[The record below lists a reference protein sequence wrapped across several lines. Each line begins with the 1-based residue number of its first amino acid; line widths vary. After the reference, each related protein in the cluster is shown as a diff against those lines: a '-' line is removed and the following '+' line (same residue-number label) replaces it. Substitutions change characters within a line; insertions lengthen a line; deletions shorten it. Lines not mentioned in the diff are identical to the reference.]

1 MNIKQANELSIIGF
15 LGKLGIKPSKISGDS
30 YFYHSPYRKEN
41 TPSFKVSAS
50 KNLWVDFGDD
60 NYGGKVLDL
69 VMKLKP
75 GLSVSDAIHYIED
88 ITGNSFSFHPQVS
101 MEKEQEP
108 KITIRS
114 VKAIGSNPA
123 LMDYLLHRKV
133 SAETASR
140 FCMEVYYSIGD
151 KKYFG
156 IGNKNENG
164 WAIRNAYWKGSSA
177 QGISYYPGEGEILH
191 MFEGIFD
198 LLSFYDRNKK
208 EVESDDFLVLNS
220 LSNMDA
226 ARKIIVDFPRVNL
239 YLDNDIQGK
248 AWTKR
253 LLKDFSQCTDQSG
266 KYLGYKDLN
275 DYHRKSKSI
284 GMRR

>member
-1 MNIKQANELSIIGF
+1 MNIKQVNELSIIAF
-15 LGKLGIKPSKISGDS
+15 LEKLGISPSKVSGDS

-50 KNLWVDFGDD
+50 KNLWIDFGDD
-60 NYGGKVLDL
+60 NYGGKLLDL

-75 GLSVSDAIHYIED
+75 GISVSDALQYIES
-88 ITGNSFSFHPQVS
+88 ITDNSLSFQPQKPLK
-101 MEKEQEP
+101 KEREH
-108 KITIRS
+108 KIEIRS
-114 VKAIGSNPA
+114 VKSIGSNPA
-123 LMDYLLHRKV
+123 LTDYLLHRKV
-133 SAETASR
+133 SVETASR
-140 FCMEVYYSIGD
+140 FCVEVYYSLGG

-156 IGNKNENG
+156 IGNRNENG

-177 QGISYYPGEGEILH
+177 QGISYYPGEGNNLH

-198 LLSFYDRNKK
+198 LLSFFERNQK
-208 EVESDDFLVLNS
+208 EVKPDDFLVLNS

-226 ARKIIVDFPRVNL
+226 AKKILAGFPRVNL

-248 AWTKR
+248 AWTNR

-266 KYLGYKDLN
+266 NYLGHKDLN
-275 DYHRKSKSI
+275 DYHRKSKSV